1 MILTDELIKKI
12 VDNLASVDTH
22 YLFAIGPQGTVAE
35 QIIRKTLKGKKILIG
50 GFFDLM
56 HYAHVLTLQKAKAMG
71 DYLVVFVAS
80 DELARKMKGN
90 SRPIIPLDERMEIV
104 RELRCVD
111 EVVTLPG
118 DHYELSELLD
128 KVKPD
133 AVLLNSSEYP
143 DLSKEEQC
151 CRERGVEL
159 VKIER
164 IVPESGLDTTKI
176 IDKIIRAHLDS
187 LNDPYPVGGY

>member
-1 MILTDELIKKI
+1 MKK
-12 VDNLASVDTH
+12 V
-22 YLFAIGPQGTVAE
+22 
-35 QIIRKTLKGKKILIG
+35 LIG

-56 HYAHVLTLQKAKAMG
+56 HYAHVLTLKKAKAMG

-80 DELARKMKGN
+80 DELAKKKKGD
-90 SRPIIPLDERMEIV
+90 SRPIIPLAERMEIV

-118 DHYELSELLD
+118 DHYELAELLD
-128 KVKPD
+128 MVKPD
-133 AVLLNSSEYP
+133 MVLLNVSEYS
-143 DLSKEEQC
+143 DLSKEEQYC
-151 CRERGVEL
+151 KDRGVEL

-176 IDKIIRAHLDS
+176 IEKIKNSVI
-187 LNDPYPVGGY
+187 